1 MLKNRPVRDDDFAKM
16 LVRIIL
22 QSINPDNRV
31 AFINR
36 LTSETPPDVQV
47 KLYEF
52 VKAMICAW
60 AERDDL
66 SREDAGAIE
75 DCRKICDLMGWPRGL
90 W

>member
-1 MLKNRPVRDDDFAKM
+1 MNKRLLKDNDFAVM

-22 QSINPDNRV
+22 QASTPENGPALIK
-31 AFINR
+31 R
-36 LTSETPPDVQV
+36 LTTEMPPDVQA

-52 VKAMICAW
+52 VSLMICAW

-66 SREDAGAIE
+66 SGEDAYAIE
-75 DCRKICDLMGWPRGL
+75 DCKKICDLMDWSNCL